1 MTVKELADSME
12 KDIDHVYE
20 VMLYVNNSSKYDR
33 PDICID
39 NLLVIQDIVK
49 KSGMRWRTEG
59 APTKQSTEKAFSDA
73 VKRPPKPRRMQTPA
87 PSCYYNGPC

>member
-1 MTVKELADSME
+1 
-12 KDIDHVYE
+12 
-20 VMLYVNNSSKYDR
+20 MLYVNNSSKYDR

-73 VKRPPKPRRMQTPA
+73 VKRYIFHNLLYINYGIQKKV
-87 PSCYYNGPC
+87 